1 MLKSLLALVV
11 LVASWI
17 MTLWFVLPIDL
28 NALPYPR
35 LILLHAAPPALLFML
50 WLSHRLWQRRRQSL
64 SDARRQAEEEAQRQ
78 AAKTATQQQRQ
89 AELRQQRFGCD
100 CRAAVVTGTSIP
112 TSILMCARSADD
124 AGEETDDDD
133 FLDGE
138 DERSEPE
145 LSPELQEFADPLRQA
160 LAVIYRETPAALALP
175 VYVVPPTHLAA
186 TEVIA
191 LIRRFRR
198 EIGGDLDPEFQ
209 LEFDSDAIPVKFAP
223 NGNGVADSAIALF
236 EQLPDLPGAIVVAL
250 DAPIQR
256 DRAAYAK
263 ATTSEQR
270 AAVTAELDERAR
282 WCGQSGLAVVTLLL
296 THPEIATMLASIRDY
311 SPENDSENNAMT
323 PFWQRTSTPNE
334 QLIPLARLPLSTREA
349 LGERTVLAR
358 IHRAEFSPSRPQ
370 LGSMDFGLFIQSL
383 MEKAFAASGLIEPA
397 GSTSEAATVTENVAE
412 KVAVE
417 ATENPA
423 ELGWLVHNAGTADRY
438 AARLGAMASSFRYFG
453 HDLHP
458 LDDATNFAAAIGDFG
473 VATAWAMLA
482 EAVMRTAESGTATLS
497 ADFQADNGLAI
508 SVTARV
514 PGY

>member
-17 MTLWFVLPIDL
+17 MAVWFVLPIDL

-35 LILLHAAPPALLFML
+35 LILLHVAPPALLFVL
-50 WLSHRLWQRRRQSL
+50 WLTRRVWQRRRQSRA
-64 SDARRQAEEEAQRQ
+64 DARQQAEEDAQRQ
-78 AAKTATQQQRQ
+78 AAKTAAQQKRQ

-100 CRAAVVTGTSIP
+100 CRAAVVTGTNIP
-112 TSILMCARSADD
+112 TSILMCAGSADD
-124 AGEETDDDD
+124 TDEDADDDD

-198 EIGGDLDPEFQ
+198 EIGGDLDPDFQ
-209 LEFDSDAIPVKFAP
+209 PEFDPDAIPVKFAP
-223 NGNGVADSAIALF
+223 SGNGVSDGAIAVF
-236 EQLPDLPGAIVVAL
+236 EHLPDLPAAILVAL
-250 DAPIQR
+250 DTPIQR

-263 ATTSEQR
+263 AATSEQR

-296 THPEIATMLASIRDY
+296 THPEIATMLASILDY
-311 SPENDSENNAMT
+311 SPDDGIADDAMK
-323 PFWQRTSTPNE
+323 PFWQRSSLPPE
-334 QLIPLARLPLSTREA
+334 QLAQLARLAPSTREQ
-349 LGERTVLAR
+349 LGERAVLAR
-358 IHRAEFSPSRPQ
+358 IHRTAFSPCEPRV
-370 LGSMDFGLFIQSL
+370 GSTDFGLLIQSL
-383 MEKAFAASGLIEPA
+383 MEKAFVASGLIEPA
-397 GSTSEAATVTENVAE
+397 GRTNAATAMTEDDVHE
-412 KVAVE
+412 PAVKT
-417 ATENPA
+417 TEPPA
-423 ELGWLVHNAGTADRY
+423 GLGWFVHNAGTVDRY
-438 AARLGAMASSFRYFG
+438 AARLGAMASSLRYFG

-458 LDDATNFAAAIGDFG
+458 LDDATNFAATIGDFG
-473 VATAWAMLA
+473 VVTAWAMLA
-482 EAVMRTAESGTATLS
+482 EAVMRTAESGTATLLV
-497 ADFQADNGLAI
+497 DFRTDNDLAL
-508 SVTARV
+508 SVTT
-514 PGY
+514 PS